1 MERKVL
7 SNVVREVVKKKK
19 KKLMMMITIITA
31 AAIII
36 SKRELEGMVT
46 IQGQHDQQRT
56 SRENPRS
63 LY

>member
-1 MERKVL
+1 
-7 SNVVREVVKKKK
+7 
-19 KKLMMMITIITA
+19 MMMITIITA
-31 AAIII
+31 VAIII